1 MRAAWRHAATAV
13 AIVAL
18 ALMALRPERT
28 VAIHGS
34 DALLV
39 TPGAQPARVRRLAD
53 SLGTARVL
61 TLAGADSLPDAGYIA
76 RHFGDASR
84 LHVAGWGLPEAEWRA
99 LRVAPASVHLTDPP
113 HGFVHAAW
121 PRTVTLGEELRIAGT
136 LRGPAPT
143 WTYLGDRSG
152 VLDSAQ
158 TGPDG
163 SFTLATTPRATG
175 RQLLMLSAA
184 GVPGE
189 TIGVVVTAPPRWRTL
204 ILTAA
209 PSFEA
214 AAVRDLLAARGA
226 AVTWRA
232 GVSRERTRTELVN
245 QATASSLRARDLASL
260 DLLLLDGRSLVAL
273 SAAERA
279 ALQAAVRDSG
289 LGVLLLPDEAIAAAA
304 RSVGFTLRADTA
316 LTERLVRPLAT
327 GSSPATTPVPA
338 EPYLLRDTFG
348 ARAVVWG
355 ATGDVLA
362 QVIPTGAGTIG
373 VTVVSAPSRWLRA
386 GERATFAAYWS
397 GLLAAIAATPPE
409 QRWTISGAE
418 PSLTHR
424 PVDIALRTE
433 AAHPVA
439 VVVSPGGARDTVYL
453 TADALEPGRWI
464 GRYWPR
470 HEGWHEVAGAAD
482 AAWFVTA
489 PSTWAA
495 HQAAE
500 RREATARWAATA
512 PPASTAQAP
521 LTARRPFAVIWY
533 LVLFVLAAGVLWA
546 DRRRAYIRAM
556 PRTAVVA
563 VLLLG
568 LLGCGKSE
576 EEKRDEVAR
585 CGGLSSDAD
594 VIAVCLMTEH
604 KWKDGPADSAG
615 KREAFRLDSMRAA
628 QEAAMWNSD
637 SVRHKAALK
646 ACNAT
651 NDAKECLLVRHGWP
665 ADRAA
670 RAAESVWARDAATH
684 GRQIR
689 SCSRSQGPIASCLML
704 NYKWNA
710 PRAMAT
716 EDSVRRAR
724 LR

>member
-1 MRAAWRHAATAV
+1 MRAAMRHTATAV
-13 AIVAL
+13 AGVAL

-28 VAIHGS
+28 VVIHPS

-39 TPGAQPARVRRLAD
+39 TPGAEPARVRRLAD

-84 LHVAGWGLPEAEWRA
+84 LHVVGWGLPEAEWQA
-99 LRVAPASVHLTDPP
+99 LRVAPASLHLTEPP
-113 HGFVHAAW
+113 EGFAHAAW
-121 PRTVTLGEELRIAGT
+121 PRTIALGDMMRVHGT
-136 LRGPAPT
+136 VLTPG
-143 WTYLGDRSG
+143 WTYLCDRSG
-152 VLDSAQ
+152 VLDSAK
-158 TGPDG
+158 TDSDG
-163 SFTLATTPRATG
+163 SFTLATTPRASG
-175 RQLLMLSAA
+175 RQLFTLSAA
-184 GVPGE
+184 GVPAE

-214 AAVRDLLAARGA
+214 AAVRDLLAARGS

-232 GVSRERTRTELVN
+232 AVSRERTRTEFVN
-245 QATASSLRARDLASL
+245 QASTPASLRARDLASL
-260 DLLLLDGRSLVAL
+260 DLLLVDGRSFVAL
-273 SAAERA
+273 SATERA
-279 ALQAAVRDSG
+279 ALHGAIRDSG
-289 LGVLLLPDEAIAAAA
+289 LGVLLLPDESLATAA
-304 RSVGFTLRADTA
+304 RSAGFTLHADTA
-316 LTERLVRPLAT
+316 LTERLVRPFAA
-327 GSSPATTPVPA
+327 GSPPATTPVPA

-348 ARAVVWG
+348 ARAVLWG

-362 QVIPTGAGTIG
+362 QVIPSGAGTVGITL
-373 VTVVSAPSRWLRA
+373 VAAPTRWLRA
-386 GERATFAAYWS
+386 GERATFAAYWAA
-397 GLLAAIAATPPE
+397 LLAAIAATPAE
-409 QRWTISGAE
+409 QRWTIGGTE
-418 PSLTHR
+418 PALTHR
-424 PVDIALRTE
+424 PVDIGLRTE
-433 AAHPVA
+433 ATHPVA
-439 VVVSPGGARDTVYL
+439 VVISPGGTRDTVYL
-453 TADALEPGRWI
+453 NADALEPGRWI

-470 HEGWHEVAGAAD
+470 LEGWHEIAGATD

-495 HQAAE
+495 YRATE
-500 RREATARWAATA
+500 RRDATARWAATA
-512 PPASTAQAP
+512 PPAGTAGAP
-521 LTARRPFAVIWY
+521 LTTRRPFSVVWY

-556 PRTAVVA
+556 PRTVVA

-568 LLGCGKSE
+568 LLGCSKSE
-576 EEKRDEVAR
+576 EERRDEVAR

-594 VIAVCLMTEH
+594 IIAMCLMTEH
-604 KWKDGPADSAG
+604 KWKDAPADSAG
-615 KREAFRLDSMRAA
+615 KREAFRIDSMRTV
-628 QEAAMWNSD
+628 QEAAMWASD

-646 ACNAT
+646 ACSAT
-651 NDAKECLLVRHGWP
+651 NDARECLLVRHGWP
-665 ADRAA
+665 ADRAT
-670 RAAESVWARDAATH
+670 RAADSMWARDASTH